1 MTDLTEE
8 QMVEFKDAFSLFDQ
22 VGDGKVEKAQVPD
35 ILRSVGLNPTKHDVE
50 RVMETL
56 KSRKDKR
63 IEFEVFLSVYV
74 SLAKKQTGSPEEF
87 IQALRNFDRELNGK
101 ISAAELRRMLTA
113 LGDRLTEEQ
122 ANVIVGLYEKK
133 GYVDYEKLV
142 YEVMSNNPA
151 N

>member
-1 MTDLTEE
+1 
-8 QMVEFKDAFSLFDQ
+8 MVEFKDAFSLFDQ
-22 VGDGKVEKAQVPD
+22 VGDGKVEKAQVPN

-56 KSRKDKR
+56 KSLKDKR

-87 IQALRNFDRELNGK
+87 IQALRNFDRDLNGK

-122 ANVIVGLYEKK
+122 ANAIVGLYEKK

>member
-22 VGDGKVEKAQVPD
+22 VGDDKVEKAQVPN

-87 IQALRNFDRELNGK
+87 IQALRNFDRDLNGK

-122 ANVIVGLYEKK
+122 ANAIVGLYEKK

>member
-1 MTDLTEE
+1 
-8 QMVEFKDAFSLFDQ
+8 MVEFKDAFSLFDQ
-22 VGDGKVEKAQVPD
+22 VGDGKVEKAQVPN

-63 IEFEVFLSVYV
+63 TEFEVFLSVYV

-87 IQALRNFDRELNGK
+87 IQALRNFDRDLNGK

-122 ANVIVGLYEKK
+122 ANAIVGLYEKK

>member
-22 VGDGKVEKAQVPD
+22 VGDGKVEKAQVPN

-87 IQALRNFDRELNGK
+87 IQALRNFDRDLNGK

-122 ANVIVGLYEKK
+122 ANAIVGLFEKK

>member
-1 MTDLTEE
+1 
-8 QMVEFKDAFSLFDQ
+8 MVEFKDAFSLFDQ
-22 VGDGKVEKAQVPD
+22 VGDGKVEKAQVPN

-87 IQALRNFDRELNGK
+87 IQALRNFDRDLNGK

-122 ANVIVGLYEKK
+122 ANAIVGLYEKK

>member
-1 MTDLTEE
+1 
-8 QMVEFKDAFSLFDQ
+8 MVEFKDAFSLFDQ
-22 VGDGKVEKAQVPD
+22 VGDGKVEKAQVPN

-87 IQALRNFDRELNGK
+87 IQALRNFDRDLNGK

-122 ANVIVGLYEKK
+122 ANAIVGLFEKK

>member
-1 MTDLTEE
+1 
-8 QMVEFKDAFSLFDQ
+8 MVEFKDAFSLFDQ
-22 VGDGKVEKAQVPD
+22 VGDGKVEKAQVPN
-35 ILRSVGLNPTKHDVE
+35 ILRSVGLNPTKHGVE

-87 IQALRNFDRELNGK
+87 IQALRNFDRDLNGK

-122 ANVIVGLYEKK
+122 ANAIVGLYEKK

>member
-22 VGDGKVEKAQVPD
+22 VGDGKVEKAQVPN

-87 IQALRNFDRELNGK
+87 IQALRNFDRDLNGK

-122 ANVIVGLYEKK
+122 ANAIVGLYEKK

-142 YEVMSNNPA
+142 YEVMSNNPP

>member
-22 VGDGKVEKAQVPD
+22 VGDGKVEKAQVPN

-87 IQALRNFDRELNGK
+87 IQALRNFDRDLNGK

-122 ANVIVGLYEKK
+122 ANTIVGLYEKK

>member
-87 IQALRNFDRELNGK
+87 IQALRNFDRDLNGK

-122 ANVIVGLYEKK
+122 ANAIVGLYEKK

>member
-22 VGDGKVEKAQVPD
+22 VGDGKVEKAQVPN

-87 IQALRNFDRELNGK
+87 IQALRNFDRDLNGK

-122 ANVIVGLYEKK
+122 ANAIVGLYEKK

>member
-1 MTDLTEE
+1 
-8 QMVEFKDAFSLFDQ
+8 MVEFKDAFSLFDQ

-87 IQALRNFDRELNGK
+87 IQALRNFDRDLNGK

-122 ANVIVGLYEKK
+122 ANAIVGLYEKK

-142 YEVMSNNPA
+142 NEVMSNNPA

>member
-1 MTDLTEE
+1 
-8 QMVEFKDAFSLFDQ
+8 MVEFKDAFSLFDQ

-87 IQALRNFDRELNGK
+87 IQALRNFDRDLNGK

-122 ANVIVGLYEKK
+122 ANAIVGLYEKK